1 MIAVFISDS
10 EHHDFCG
17 FDEGGYGF
25 AFFEA
30 ELAGGVGG
38 DDGGNDLASD
48 GEADLSHEA
57 FDFEVNDAADELVAS
72 ADGAHGLAAGR
83 LGTFGFVEQ
92 CVELGFGNAVMA
104 ARSFDGAQLATIDP
118 LFDGGIGDSE
128 AKRGFAGCEERC
140 HSGDFIRYF
149 GRIETN

>member
-1 MIAVFISDS
+1 MAAFISDS
-10 EHHDFCG
+10 EHHDFGG

-30 ELAGGVGG
+30 EFSGGIGSDNGG
-38 DDGGNDLASD
+38 DDLAAD
-48 GEADLSHEA
+48 GEADLGHEA
-57 FDFEVNDAADELVAS
+57 FDFELDDAADELIAS

-83 LGTFGFVEQ
+83 LGSFGFVEER
-92 CVELGFGNAVMA
+92 VELRLGDAVMA
-104 ARSFDGAQLATIDP
+104 AGGFDGAQFAAIDP
-118 LFDGGIGDSE
+118 LLDSGIRDAE